1 MLTRGYQGDPYAA
14 LGLEEGASAASI
26 RAAFRRQ
33 ARVLHPDVSDDPMSA
48 AKFCALCAA
57 VEAIQSEPAF
67 AKVSRAA
74 NVDVPPG
81 LSDDER
87 VRWLIAKNK
96 VLLFMRGTKQKPLC
110 DESASMVATLSWVA
124 FDTDTHFTAV
134 NVAVDAP
141 LGEAALRVARTA
153 GMTAGGAS
161 SAAVLP
167 LCFIDGS
174 LVGSSDEVD
183 ELYES
188 GELMRAFGGEMLVEP
203 RELEWSG
210 ARVHEDGGGEGGRG
224 PRRRA
229 HRNLVSGNLE
239 WYVEHP
245 DGFWRSEKDV
255 AEDGQAIGLQQ
266 PVGRQ
271 QGASPA
277 SEAPEAEA
285 EAQAQAPE
293 AEADAP
299 EAGTPEATGA
309 RGVAAA
315 AAAAAV
321 GAAGASAGAAGTTM
335 IEEV

>member
-1 MLTRGYQGDPYAA
+1 MLTRGYQDDPYAA

-153 GMTAGGAS
+153 GMAAGGAS

-188 GELMRAFGGEMLVEP
+188 
-203 RELEWSG
+203 
-210 ARVHEDGGGEGGRG
+210 
-224 PRRRA
+224 
-229 HRNLVSGNLE
+229 
-239 WYVEHP
+239 
-245 DGFWRSEKDV
+245 
-255 AEDGQAIGLQQ
+255 
-266 PVGRQ
+266 
-271 QGASPA
+271 
-277 SEAPEAEA
+277 
-285 EAQAQAPE
+285 
-293 AEADAP
+293 
-299 EAGTPEATGA
+299 
-309 RGVAAA
+309 
-315 AAAAAV
+315 
-321 GAAGASAGAAGTTM
+321 
-335 IEEV
+335 